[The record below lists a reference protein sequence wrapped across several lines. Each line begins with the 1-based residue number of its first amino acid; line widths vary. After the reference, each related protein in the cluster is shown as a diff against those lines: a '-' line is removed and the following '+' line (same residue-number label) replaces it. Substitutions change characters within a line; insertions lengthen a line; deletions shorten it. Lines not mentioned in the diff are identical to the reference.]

1 MPGFSNENTFW
12 LGKAQLALGRKK
24 DACESF
30 KKAKT
35 LTPRYRNEYK
45 VFLYRAVTSFLCP
58 LFFDDFYS
66 YRMTNLLSHFQTGVQ
81 AREFLL
87 KKCRMRVEDIPDSA
101 CPY

>member
-1 MPGFSNENTFW
+1 MKNAFW

-30 KKAKT
+30 KKAKI

-45 VFLYRAVTSFLCP
+45 
-58 LFFDDFYS
+58 
-66 YRMTNLLSHFQTGVQ
+66 TGVQ

-87 KKCRMRVEDIPDSA
+87 KKCGVRMEDIPDSA